1 MPAVFARSEF
11 IGFFVQWTCFRAHTL
26 QIAVLSSQ
34 LLTLSIYRACSNYE
48 KLFEFFNCPNLKKC
62 PANWVTIGWD
72 NGISPE
78 ASSHYLNQWYH
89 KNIFSPLICE
99 YSNAFIHSTA
109 WWRHK
114 MEAFHALLAICAG
127 NSPVP
132 GDQRPVTRRFDV
144 FFDLRLNKRL
154 SKQSWGWWFETPSR
168 PVWHHCS
175 GTWSYH
181 IYCYRHF
188 E

>member
-1 MPAVFARSEF
+1 MPNDGCSLDDS
-11 IGFFVQWTCFRAHTL
+11 WY
-26 QIAVLSSQ
+26 
-34 LLTLSIYRACSNYE
+34 LTLCIIS
-48 KLFEFFNCPNLKKC
+48 LFERAYCSLTHQIRSYKSEAIPPLSGPN
-62 PANWVTIGWD
+62 IM
-72 NGISPE
+72 
-78 ASSHYLNQWYH
+78 SHE
-89 KNIFSPLICE
+89 ICTQPCFV
-99 YSNAFIHSTA
+99 YSLVICMIHIPILPRVGSTA
-109 WWRHK
+109 LKQLRGWRHQ

-132 GDQRPVTRRFDV
+132 GDQRPVTRSFDV

-181 IYCYRHF
+181 IYC
-188 E
+188 